1 MKSLFAASL
10 VLAVFVHATAWA
22 WGPHWHITRAG
33 IDALGTNHVLA
44 AQLGAEL
51 LPLTNYCWL
60 PDFRRIP
67 FRVPEQDF
75 YSDDY
80 LLFPGVAK
88 HFDHICPEV
97 QQTYEPYFRR
107 ALQALRMESAPNAA
121 RWIGSLLHFVQD
133 TGSPPHAARIRG
145 DTHTKMEN
153 WIDASK
159 ITITGYV
166 PRLLGTND
174 NDAVRG
180 LASRMDE
187 LIEFSK
193 LRAQR
198 LKMPVLLLNRRAAE
212 PIELESA
219 LECARV
225 TADVLHT
232 IATLAVNHPAQGLE
246 LRGTVRSE
254 IAASEGRF
262 QAKIIF
268 HGTNISTLADNSGW
282 FRVRNIPPGN
292 HRISIVQP
300 GSETLETNLTV
311 NASLTNLSFTLR
323 PNGDLVRNGDFK
335 THWITTNTP
344 DFWSKSGTTWEGEIL
359 ALKARQR
366 YRVRANFQPNS
377 DAQVVVR
384 WSGEQP
390 FVVPK
395 PAKPPPFKSRTLT
408 SDDAEFFT
416 TGSKEAALMLLTVRT
431 PGHPTNG
438 VTRLSVTPVAD

>member
-1 MKSLFAASL
+1 MKSPLAA
-10 VLAVFVHATAWA
+10 VLALTFFIHVTALA
-22 WGPHWHITRAG
+22 WGPHWDITRAG
-33 IDALGTNHVLA
+33 LDRLGTNHVLHS
-44 AQLGAEL
+44 QLGTEFL
-51 LPLTNYCWL
+51 QLTNYCWL

-107 ALQALRMESAPNAA
+107 AMQALRTESAPNAA

-159 ITITGYV
+159 IAIPGYT

-174 NDAVRG
+174 DDAVRG
-180 LASRMDE
+180 LSKRMDE

-198 LKMPVLLLNRRAAE
+198 LRMPVLLLNRRAAE
-212 PIELESA
+212 PLELESA

-225 TADVLHT
+225 TADLLHT
-232 IATLAVNHPAQGLE
+232 MATLAAKHAARGLE

-254 IAASEGRF
+254 TAASEGRF
-262 QAKIIF
+262 SAKIIF
-268 HGTNISTLADNSGW
+268 SGTNISTLTDSSGW
-282 FRVRNIPPGN
+282 FRLRNIPPGN
-292 HRISIVQP
+292 HRVTIIQP
-300 GSETLETNLTV
+300 GSETLETNLMV
-311 NASLTNLSFTLR
+311 NASLTNLNFTLR
-323 PNGDLVRNGDFK
+323 PNGNLVRNGDFK
-335 THWITTNTP
+335 THWITTNAP
-344 DFWSKSGTTWEGEIL
+344 DCWSKTGATWEGEIL
-359 ALKARQR
+359 ALKAGQR
-366 YRVRANFQPNS
+366 YRVRANFQS
-377 DAQVVVR
+377 GTDAQIVVR
-384 WSGEQP
+384 WSSEQP
-390 FVVPK
+390 FIVPK
-395 PAKPPPFKSRTLT
+395 PAKAPPFKSRTLT
-408 SDDAEFFT
+408 SDEADFFIR
-416 TGSKEAALMLLTVRT
+416 GSKEVALMLFTIRT
-431 PGHPTNG
+431 PSHPTN
-438 VTRLSVTPVAD
+438 TLMQLSVTPVAD